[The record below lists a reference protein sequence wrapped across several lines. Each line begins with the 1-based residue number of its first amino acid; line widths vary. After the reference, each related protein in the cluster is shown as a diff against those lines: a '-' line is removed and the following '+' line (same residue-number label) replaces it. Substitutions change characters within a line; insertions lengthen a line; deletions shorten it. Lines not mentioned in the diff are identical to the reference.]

1 MKGTNPFGVDIL
13 VVSKRGNSRT
23 CGLRGAL
30 RMGPRSLFLLIHRR
44 LPRANDLL
52 GKFRD
57 ILCRVRAQFPDG
69 KASFALL
76 RRVGEQGVSSRYKER
91 NHETL

>member
-1 MKGTNPFGVDIL
+1 MKGTKPFGVYTL
-13 VVSKRGNSRT
+13 VVPKRGNSRT

-44 LPRANDLL
+44 LPRAYDLL
-52 GKFRD
+52 GEFRD

-76 RRVGEQGVSSRYKER
+76 RQVGKRGVSSRDKER